1 LRLQGP
7 HGVHRLADMRVGGK
21 LSAEDVADDSLAVD
35 HVGDAAGDDAER
47 FRHAKRLAER
57 AVGVARQKKRQ
68 AMTGGEVFVRRIGI
82 TADADDRGARLE
94 ELFVGVAKGAGF
106 LRADGGVVFGVEEE
120 DDDMV
125 AIEIGER
132 DARAVVE
139 REGDVRGAV
148 AGMDGRHCIF
158 VPEGRPVIAQ
168 RFNAGLT
175 VP

>member
-1 LRLQGP
+1 ML
-7 HGVHRLADMRVGGK
+7 VG
-21 LSAEDVADDSLAVD
+21 
-35 HVGDAAGDDAER
+35 
-47 FRHAKRLAER
+47 ER
-57 AVGVARQKKRQ
+57 AVTLGRVA
-68 AMTGGEVFVRRIGI
+68 
-82 TADADDRGARLE
+82 ADAHDSSAGVE
-94 ELFVGVAKGAGF
+94 KLFVGVAKGAGF
-106 LRADGGVVFGVEEE
+106 LRADGSVVLGVEEE

-125 AIEIGER
+125 AIEIGKR